1 MKKKTAMILLGVLSA
16 VFAIVVGA
24 PMIGLMAWL
33 GDDWGSGAV
42 VIAVSIFALLH
53 AVGSTLAAKRY
64 KRKYGL
70 SAPKYA
76 LLNVLPILALAVL
89 LFAAA
94 YLVGGWNGVFLA
106 LGAVSLGG
114 YAVGYAALLSA
125 VMGISYAVSRKRR
138 AEWEK
143 TTR

>member
-16 VFAIVVGA
+16 VFVIVVGT
-24 PMIGLMAWL
+24 PMFFLMTWMGEGFITA
-33 GDDWGSGAV
+33 
-42 VIAVSIFALLH
+42 SIFALLH
-53 AVGSTLAAKRY
+53 AVGSALAAKRY

-76 LLNVLPILALAVL
+76 LLNVLPMLALAVL

-94 YLVGGWNGVFLA
+94 YPVGGWNGVFLA

-114 YAVGYAALLSA
+114 YTIGYTAVLLA
-125 VMGISYAVSRKRR
+125 VMGISYAIGKKGR
-138 AEWEK
+138 AAWEK

>member
-16 VFAIVVGA
+16 VFAIVVGT
-24 PMIGLMAWL
+24 PMIFLMAWL
-33 GDDWGSGAV
+33 GDDWGAGAV

-53 AVGSTLAAKRY
+53 AVCSTHAAKRY
-64 KRKYGL
+64 KRKYEL

-76 LLNVLPILALAVL
+76 LLNVLPMLAIAVL

-94 YLVGGWNGVFLA
+94 YLIGDWDGVFLA
-106 LGAVSLGG
+106 LGAISLGG
-114 YAVGYAALLSA
+114 YTVGYAAVLSA
-125 VMGISYAVSRKRR
+125 VMGISYAVSRKRST
-138 AEWEK
+138 EWEK

>member
-16 VFAIVVGA
+16 VFVIVVGT

-33 GDDWGSGAV
+33 GDDWGAGAV
-42 VIAVSIFALLH
+42 VIAASIFALLH

-76 LLNVLPILALAVL
+76 LLNVLPMLVPAAL
-89 LFAAA
+89 LFAVA
-94 YLVGGWNGVFLA
+94 YLVGGWDG
-106 LGAVSLGG
+106 LGLVLVSLSLVG
-114 YAVGYAALLSA
+114 YTVGYAALLSA
-125 VMGISYAVSRKRR
+125 VMGIAYAIDSKRR
-138 AEWEK
+138 
-143 TTR
+143 TR